1 MLIFR
6 DEARPDK
13 ARKALQ
19 REAWAAKA
27 FWSETAIWGEWCQVI
42 FGGGGV
48 HPPLKDGSPW
58 TLDGW
63 IFDRPGSLWRP
74 RALPGAIQKSIKFL
88 LDF

>member
-27 FWSETAIWGEWCQVI
+27 FWSEGAIWGKLSRSI

-48 HPPLKDGSPW
+48 HPPLKDVSP
-58 TLDGW
+58 
-63 IFDRPGSLWRP
+63 
-74 RALPGAIQKSIKFL
+74 
-88 LDF
+88 

>member
-27 FWSETAIWGEWCQVI
+27 FWSEGAIWGKVDIQFLRGEG
-42 FGGGGV
+42 FTR
-48 HPPLKDGSPW
+48 PLRMGLVGKP
-58 TLDGW
+58 
-63 IFDRPGSLWRP
+63 
-74 RALPGAIQKSIKFL
+74 IQA
-88 LDF
+88 